1 MNTLIENLK
10 YILSKETLSA
20 VIYFRLKNGEVK
32 LADINNNVLPQI
44 LNLYKNYIESEIIN
58 KEDLELLNLSEAD
71 ERKNVIYKYD
81 FDKKREPF
89 LSVNTVVD
97 DEEIGQFSF
106 SNDNLEKID
115 AIIAKIGN
123 AEGSM
128 YLYTKFYSV
137 NLITQGKVIKIIK
150 IIDSDHR
157 FEMFTDKL
165 VQITGKFDIIR
176 YNSEYYIKKYEI
188 LEKFYQFDN
197 VIRERTK
204 NDFKKITELEI
215 IEDEGKLFKYLE
227 NKPSRARKF
236 IKVMA
241 SSKVIQKN
249 ISNNQLISFV
259 TNHSKLKDNIKTNTE
274 KNKFILKTNK
284 SCDYFLKLLDDDFLK
299 SELTQEEY
307 EAIAKNNV

>member
-10 YILSKETLSA
+10 DTLSEETLSA

-32 LADINNNVLPQI
+32 LADIDNTVLPQI
-44 LNLYKNYIESEIIN
+44 LNLYKNDIETEIID

-81 FDKKREPF
+81 FDKEREPF
-89 LSVNTVVD
+89 LSVNTVVN
-97 DEEIGQFSF
+97 DEDIRKFSF
-106 SNDNLEKID
+106 SNDNLENVD

-123 AEGSM
+123 ADGSI
-128 YLYTKFYSV
+128 YLYSKFYPI
-137 NLITQGKVIKIIK
+137 NLIKQGKVIRLIK
-150 IIDSDHR
+150 SDQR
-157 FEMFTDKL
+157 FEMFIDQL
-165 VQITGKFDIIR
+165 IQITGKFDIIR

-188 LEKFYQFDN
+188 LEKFYQFDD
-197 VIRERTK
+197 VIRERTR
-204 NDFKKITELEI
+204 NNFEKITELEI
-215 IEDEGKLFKYLE
+215 IEDEDKLFKYLE
-227 NKPSRARKF
+227 KNPSRARKF
-236 IKVMA
+236 IKVME

-259 TNHSKLKDNIKTNTE
+259 TNHFKLKDNIKTNTE
-274 KNKFILKTNK
+274 KNKFVLKTNK

-307 EAIAKNNV
+307 DAIAKNNI